1 MDMYEWSRELVSV
14 PVGDLTKVIL
24 VAYPARFRLEEAK
37 SLVESLP
44 NEIVKVF
51 TQKYLDRAEFEW
63 VPVRQKQ

>member
-1 MDMYEWSRELVSV
+1 MNMYEWSRYPLEN
-14 PVGDLTKVIL
+14 LTKVIL
-24 VAYPARFRLEEAK
+24 VAYPDRFRLEEAK